1 MSAKSENTHHSG
13 MESALMAHTVAELA
27 ALIHGDVTGD
37 GSVVIRDVAA
47 LDCVTAQTVTYIEH
61 SRRLKRLSGLTPGA
75 IIVPRDAV
83 EAAQKAY
90 SCPLIAVDDPQ
101 GAFISLMVHFRPLP
115 ARESTGI
122 SPQALIHPSAVI
134 GSNTNIHGAAVI
146 EAEVTIGSGCDIH
159 AGVVIRRGCRLGD
172 EVTLHPHT
180 VLYPG
185 MQLGSR
191 VIIHANAVIGADGFG
206 YRLQQGQ
213 LIRIPHTGTVVIED
227 DVEIGAGATIDR
239 AMVGETLI
247 GRGTKI
253 DNMVMIA
260 HNCRIGKHNAL
271 ASQVGFAGSVITGDY
286 VRCGGQVGV
295 ADHLH
300 IGEKASLGGKA
311 GVMGD
316 IEAGTTQYGLPA
328 RPDKEQLR
336 IQLALQRLPDLVKKV
351 QELEQKLADL
361 TPKTDA
367 A

>member
-1 MSAKSENTHHSG
+1 MSR
-13 MESALMAHTVAELA
+13 TVAELA
-27 ALIHGDVTGD
+27 SLIHGEVTGD

-47 LDCVTAQTVTYIEH
+47 LDCVTAQTVTYIENA
-61 SRRLKRLSGLTPGA
+61 RRLKRLLGLTPGA
-75 IIVPRDAV
+75 LIIPRNAV
-83 EAAQKAY
+83 EESRQALA
-90 SCPLIAVDDPQ
+90 CPLIAVDDPQ
-101 GAFISLMVHFRPLP
+101 GAFITLMVHFRPLP
-115 ARESTGI
+115 ARETTGI
-122 SPQALIHPSAVI
+122 SSRSQIHPSVLI
-134 GSNTNIHGAAVI
+134 GSNTNIHSAAVI
-146 EAEVTIGSGCDIH
+146 EEGVVIGSGCDIH

-172 EVTLHPHT
+172 EVTLHPNT

-191 VIIHANAVIGADGFG
+191 IIIHANAVIGADGFG

-253 DNMVMIA
+253 DNLVMIA

-295 ADHLH
+295 ADHLR

-311 GVMGD
+311 GVMSD
-316 IEAGTTQYGLPA
+316 IEPGTTHYGIPA

-351 QELEQKLADL
+351 QELEQKLAAL
-361 TPKTDA
+361 TAKNDA

>member
-1 MSAKSENTHHSG
+1 
-13 MESALMAHTVAELA
+13 MAYTVAELA
-27 ALIHGDVTGD
+27 SLIHGEVTGN
-37 GSVVIRDVAA
+37 GRHVIEDVAA
-47 LDCVTAQTVTYIEH
+47 LDCVTPQTMTYIEN
-61 SRRLKRLSGLTPGA
+61 SRRLKRLAGLTPGA
-75 IIVPRDAV
+75 LIIPRDTV
-83 EAAQKAY
+83 EAAQKALD
-90 SCPLIAVDDPQ
+90 CPLIAVDDPQ
-101 GAFISLMVHFRPLP
+101 GAFIALMVHFRPIP
-115 ARESTGI
+115 ARDTTGI

-134 GSNTNIHGAAVI
+134 GANTNVHSSAVI
-146 EAEVTIGSGCDIH
+146 EAEVTIGSQCDIH
-159 AGVVIRRGCRLGD
+159 AGVVIRRGCRVGD
-172 EVTLHPHT
+172 EVTLHPNT

-185 MQLGSR
+185 MQIGSR

-206 YRLQQGQ
+206 YRFQQGQ
-213 LIRIPHTGTVVIED
+213 FIRIPHTGTVVIED

-295 ADHLH
+295 ADHLR

-311 GVMGD
+311 GVMSD
-316 IEAGTTQYGLPA
+316 IEPGTTHYGIPA

-336 IQLALQRLPDLVKKV
+336 IQLALQRLPDLVKRV
-351 QELEQKLADL
+351 QELEQKLGEL
-361 TPKTDA
+361 SPKNDA

>member
-1 MSAKSENTHHSG
+1 
-13 MESALMAHTVAELA
+13 MAHTVAELA
-27 ALIHGDVTGD
+27 SLIHGDVTGNARL
-37 GSVVIRDVAA
+37 VIVDVAA
-47 LDCVTAQTVTYIEH
+47 LDCVTSQTVTYVEN
-61 SRRLKRLSGLTPGA
+61 SRRLKRLAGLTPGA
-75 IIVPRDAV
+75 LIVPRDTL
-83 EAAQKAY
+83 EAAQKALD
-90 SCPLIAVDDPQ
+90 CPLIAVDDPQ
-101 GAFISLMVHFRPLP
+101 GAFIALMIHFRPIP
-115 ARESTGI
+115 VRETTGI
-122 SPQALIHPSAVI
+122 SPQALIHPTAVI
-134 GSNTNIHGAAVI
+134 AANTNVHSSAVI
-146 EAEVTIGSGCDIH
+146 EAGVTIGSNCDIH
-159 AGVVIRRGCRLGD
+159 AGVVVRRGCRVGD
-172 EVTLHPHT
+172 EVTLHPNT

-185 MQLGSR
+185 MQIGSR

-206 YRLQQGQ
+206 YRFQLGQ
-213 LIRIPHTGTVVIED
+213 FIRIPHTGTVVIED

-295 ADHLH
+295 ADHLR

-311 GVMGD
+311 GVMAD
-316 IEAGTTQYGLPA
+316 IEAGTTQYGIPA

-336 IQLALQRLPDLVKKV
+336 IQLALQRLPELVKRV
-351 QELEQKLADL
+351 QELEQKLGEL
-361 TPKTDA
+361 SPKNDA

>member
-1 MSAKSENTHHSG
+1 MD
-13 MESALMAHTVAELA
+13 HTVAELA
-27 ALIHGDVTGD
+27 SLIHGDVTGE
-37 GSVVIRDVAA
+37 GNVVIRDVAA
-47 LDCVTAQTVTYIEH
+47 LDCVTAQTITYLEN
-61 SRRLKRLSGLTPGA
+61 SRRLKRLLGLTPGA
-75 IIVPRDAV
+75 LIVPRDAV
-83 EAAQKAY
+83 EGAKKALA
-90 SCPLIAVDDPQ
+90 CPLIAVDDPQ
-101 GAFISLMVHFRPLP
+101 GAFITLMTHFRPLP
-115 ARESTGI
+115 ARETTGI
-122 SPQALIHPSAVI
+122 SPQALVHPSAVI
-134 GSNTNIHGAAVI
+134 GSNTNIHSAAVI
-146 EAEVTIGSGCDIH
+146 EAGVTIGSGCDIH

-172 EVTLHPHT
+172 EVTLHPNT

-206 YRLQQGQ
+206 YRLLKGQ

-227 DVEIGAGATIDR
+227 DVEIGAGTTIDR

-253 DNMVMIA
+253 DNLVMIA

-351 QELEQKLADL
+351 QELEQKLAAL
-361 TPKTDA
+361 TPKQDA

>member
-1 MSAKSENTHHSG
+1 MSYTI
-13 MESALMAHTVAELA
+13 AELA
-27 ALIHGDVTGD
+27 RLIHGEVTGE
-37 GSVVIRDVAA
+37 GCRVIEDVAA
-47 LDCVTAQTVTYIEH
+47 LDCVTPQTVTYIEN
-61 SRRLKRLSGLTPGA
+61 SRRLKRLAGLTPGA
-75 IIVPRDAV
+75 LIVPRDTVA
-83 EAAQKAY
+83 AAQQALT
-90 SCPLIAVDDPQ
+90 CPLIAVDDPQ
-101 GAFISLMVHFRPLP
+101 GAFIALMLHFRPLP
-115 ARESTGI
+115 VRDATGI
-122 SPQALIHPSAVI
+122 SPQAQIHPSAVI
-134 GSNTNIHGAAVI
+134 GANSNIHSAAVI
-146 EAEVTIGSGCDIH
+146 EEGVSIGSRCDIH

-172 EVTLHPHT
+172 EVTLHPNT

-185 MQLGSR
+185 MQIGSR

-206 YRLQQGQ
+206 YRFQQGQ
-213 LIRIPHTGTVVIED
+213 FIRIPHTGTVVIED

-260 HNCRIGKHNAL
+260 HNCRIGKHNSL

-295 ADHLH
+295 ADHLR

-311 GVMGD
+311 GVMAD
-316 IEAGTTQYGLPA
+316 IDAGTTQYGIPA

-336 IQLALQRLPDLVKKV
+336 IQLALQRLPELVKRV
-351 QELEQKLADL
+351 QELEQKLGEL
-361 TPKTDA
+361 TPKNDA

>member
-1 MSAKSENTHHSG
+1 

-47 LDCVTAQTVTYIEH
+47 LDGVTAQTVTYIDN
-61 SRRLKRLSGLTPGA
+61 SRRLKRLNGLVPGA
-75 IIVPRDAV
+75 LIVPRDAV
-83 EAAQKAY
+83 EAAQQAH
-90 SCPLIAVDDPQ
+90 SCPLISVDDPQ
-101 GAFISLMVHFRPLP
+101 GAFITLMVHFRPLP
-115 ARESTGI
+115 PRESLGI

-134 GSNTNIHGAAVI
+134 GPHTNIHSAAVI
-146 EAEVTIGSGCDIH
+146 EAGVTIGSGSDIH
-159 AGVVIRRGCRLGD
+159 AGVVIRKGCRLGD
-172 EVTLHPHT
+172 EVTLHPHA

-191 VIIHANAVIGADGFG
+191 VIIHAHAVIGADGFG

-213 LIRIPHTGTVVIED
+213 FIRIPHTGTVVIED

-239 AMVGETLI
+239 AMVGETRI

-253 DNMVMIA
+253 DNLVMIA
-260 HNCRIGKHNAL
+260 HNCRIGQHNAL
-271 ASQVGFAGSVITGDY
+271 ASQVGFAGSVTTGDY

-328 RPDKEQLR
+328 RPDKEQIR

-351 QELEQKLADL
+351 QELEQKLAAL
-361 TPKTDA
+361 TPKHDA

>member
-1 MSAKSENTHHSG
+1 MFY
-13 MESALMAHTVAELA
+13 TVAELA
-27 ALIHGDVTGD
+27 RLIHGEVTGD
-37 GSVVIRDVAA
+37 GCHVIKDVAA
-47 LDCVTAQTVTYIEH
+47 LDCVTGQTITYLEN
-61 SRRLKRLSGLTPGA
+61 SRRLKRLAGLTPGA
-75 IIVPRDAV
+75 LIVPHDTVA
-83 EAAQKAY
+83 AAQQTLR
-90 SCPLIAVDDPQ
+90 CPLIAVDDPQ
-101 GAFISLMVHFRPLP
+101 GAFIDLMIRFRPLP
-115 ARESTGI
+115 VRDTTGI

-134 GSNTNIHGAAVI
+134 GADTNIHSSAVI
-146 EAEVTIGSGCDIH
+146 EEGVTIGSRGDIH

-172 EVTLHPHT
+172 DITLHPNT

-185 MQLGSR
+185 MQIGSR

-206 YRLQQGQ
+206 YRFQQGHF
-213 LIRIPHTGTVVIED
+213 IRIPHTGTVVIED

-295 ADHLH
+295 ADHLR

-311 GVMGD
+311 GVMAD
-316 IEAGTTQYGLPA
+316 IEAGTTQYGIPA

-336 IQLALQRLPDLVKKV
+336 IQLALQRLPELVKKV
-351 QELEQKLADL
+351 QELEQKLVEL
-361 TPKTDA
+361 TTKTDA
-367 A
+367 V

>member
-1 MSAKSENTHHSG
+1 MS
-13 MESALMAHTVAELA
+13 LTVAQLA
-27 ALIHGDVTGD
+27 SLICGEVVGD
-37 GSVVIRDVAA
+37 GSVLIDDVAA
-47 LDCVTAQTVTYIEH
+47 LDCVTARTVTYIEN
-61 SRRLKRLSGLTPGA
+61 SRRLKRLEGLAVGA
-75 IIVPRDAV
+75 LILPSEAV
-83 EAAQKAY
+83 ESAQK
-90 SCPLIAVDDPQ
+90 SLTCPLIVAGDPQ
-101 GAFISLMVHFRPLP
+101 GAFISLMVNFRPLP
-115 ARESTGI
+115 PREATGI
-122 SPQALIHPSAVI
+122 SPRALIHPSVVI
-134 GSNTNIHGAAVI
+134 GPETNIHSSAVI
-146 EAEVTIGSGCDIH
+146 EEGATLGARCDIH

-172 EVTLHPHT
+172 EVTLHPNT

-206 YRLQQGQ
+206 YRFQQGQ
-213 LIRIPHTGTVVIED
+213 FIRIPHTGTVVIED
-227 DVEIGAGATIDR
+227 DVEIGAGTTIDR

-253 DNMVMIA
+253 DNLVMIA
-260 HNCRIGKHNAL
+260 HNCRIGQHNAL

-295 ADHLH
+295 ADHLR

-311 GVMGD
+311 GVMAD
-316 IEAGTTQYGLPA
+316 IAPNTTQYGIPA

-336 IQLALQRLPDLVKKV
+336 IQLALQRLPELVKRV

-361 TPKTDA
+361 TPKQDA